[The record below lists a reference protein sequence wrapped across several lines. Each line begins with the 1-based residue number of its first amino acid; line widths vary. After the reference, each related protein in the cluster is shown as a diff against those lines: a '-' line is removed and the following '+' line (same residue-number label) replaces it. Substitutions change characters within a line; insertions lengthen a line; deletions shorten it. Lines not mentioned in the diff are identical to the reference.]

1 MNTGLGI
8 HNHEPKAPVSLVK
21 WDYGKNSVAE
31 AIELCDGFKNLGRD
45 MKVVIKPNLVS
56 WIDKYK
62 FAPFGV
68 LTTSV
73 VIEGLVKALKDFGVS
88 DITIA
93 EGTAIQEEMGSETY
107 IIYDRLNYQYLS
119 KQYGVN
125 LVDLNKE
132 EHIRTKLGPFSLRI
146 AKRILDAEYMIDL
159 PVLKTH
165 NATKVSL
172 GFKNLKGCLHINSK
186 KACHNPDHSVD
197 EYVVQEGIRLYPQLV
212 VIDGL
217 YALERGPMY
226 TGNAHRTDLI
236 LASRDMFSNDCVG
249 ATLMGLQPKQVEHL
263 RRFAELYG
271 RSLDIKDIKIKGL
284 KPAEH
289 ALNFEIDTSWSKDGL
304 VPEIFEKQGVKGVQ
318 LRNPGQSMC
327 TGCSKVYPAILMML
341 LGAYTGKPYDNI
353 EILSGKAMKPS
364 GNAKTTFFMGDCN
377 YAANRKSE
385 GVNEGIWLKGCP
397 PRIDETIKIF
407 NERGIGFKEES
418 NARFFAHKVKVYDK
432 LGYPYEDYYFGSTG
446 DSV

>member
-1 MNTGLGI
+1 MNNGLGM
-8 HNHEPKAPVSLVK
+8 HNHDPEAPVSLIK
-21 WDYGKNSVAE
+21 WEYGKNSVAE
-31 AIELCDGFKNLGRD
+31 TIELCDGFKNLSSD
-45 MKVVIKPNLVS
+45 MNVVIKPNLVN

-88 DITIA
+88 EITIA
-93 EGTAIQEEMGSETY
+93 EGTAIQKEMGSETY

-132 EHIRTKLGPFSLRI
+132 EHVRTKLGPFSLRI

-159 PVLKTH
+159 PALKTH
-165 NATKVSL
+165 SLTKITL

-186 KACHNPDHSVD
+186 KECHNPDHSVD
-197 EYVVQEGIRLYPQLV
+197 EYVVQLGTRLYPHLV
-212 VIDGL
+212 VTDGL

-226 TGNAHRTDLI
+226 IGHAHRTDLI

-249 ATLMGLQPKQVEHL
+249 AVIMGFQPKQVEHL
-263 RRFAELYG
+263 KMFAELYG
-271 RSLDIKDIKIKGL
+271 RSLDIKDINIKGIN
-284 KPAEH
+284 PTEY
-289 ALNFEIDTSWSKDGL
+289 ALNLEIDTPWSKDGR

-353 EILSGKAMKPS
+353 EVLSGMAMTPS
-364 GNAKTTFFMGDCN
+364 GTAKKTFFMGDCN
-377 YAANRKSE
+377 YAENRHSK
-385 GVNEGIWLKGCP
+385 VNEGIWLKGCP
-397 PRIDETIKIF
+397 PRIDEVIKIF
-407 NERGIGFKEES
+407 NTHGIHMKEES

-432 LGYPYEDYYFGSTG
+432 LGCYPYEDYYFSSAG
-446 DSV
+446 V